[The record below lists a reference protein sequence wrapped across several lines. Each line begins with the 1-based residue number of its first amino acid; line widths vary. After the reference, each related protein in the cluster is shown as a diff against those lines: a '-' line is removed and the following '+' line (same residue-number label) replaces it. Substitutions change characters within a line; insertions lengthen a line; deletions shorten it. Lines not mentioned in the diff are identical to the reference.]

1 LSCAL
6 GALALLSPLF
16 GTASSTTVQT
26 IVAEADASA
35 AEAHPDRNFGGDTS
49 LRVDG
54 TRPVTNA
61 YFRFDLSA
69 VTGSIDGVTL
79 RLYVEN
85 GSREG
90 FEVHA
95 VADSS
100 WDESRLTW
108 SNAPSFGPVLGS
120 SGPVDNEQWASIDV
134 TQLARAGGL
143 VTVAIT
149 SPEAAPLTLASREAG
164 SSEAPRLAIE
174 TTASSP
180 PTNTTPPSISGQP
193 IVGATL
199 SAAAGD
205 WTGTA
210 PISFAYQWQRCDSS
224 GANCTAL
231 PGATDSSYVVSWVDV
246 GATLRV
252 AVTGSNAAG
261 AATAT
266 SSATTVVTALESRD
280 TTAPSVPSGLA
291 VGAVTQSSISLS
303 WAASSDDVGV
313 AGYDVFVDGL
323 QVDTSTATGYT
334 FSGLACGISYML
346 GVDAYDAAGNHSS
359 ASSVVA
365 ATSACADTVAPTA
378 PGDLAVTGTTST
390 SISLSWSASF
400 DDVGVSGYDV
410 FVDGLKV
417 DTSSATGYTFSGL
430 ACGISYTL
438 GVDAYDA
445 AGNHSSASS
454 VVAATSACADTV
466 APTAPGD
473 LAVTGTTSTSISLS
487 WSASFDDV
495 GVSGY
500 DVFLDGSKMGPTA
513 LTNYV
518 FGGLTCGTGY
528 TLGVEAF
535 DAAGNHSTLASL
547 RAGTSSC
554 SSATDPVIAAAGDIC
569 NSATSCAP
577 TADLLDA
584 IKPDGVLT
592 LGDNAYNS
600 GTLTEYN
607 TYYRPN
613 WGRQD
618 AIVYPN
624 PGNHEYDTTDAQGYF
639 DYFGARAPGPYY
651 SYDLGSWHLLSL
663 NSELS
668 VSVGSAQETW
678 LKADLAA
685 HPAQCVLAYW
695 HRPRFSS
702 GSSHGSS
709 TTYATFWNDL
719 YAAGA
724 EIVLNGHEHNY
735 ERFAPQ
741 NPSAVADP
749 KGIREFVVGTGG
761 ASHYSFDAPI
771 ANSEVRDNTS
781 FGVLKLT
788 LHPDSYDWQFV
799 PVAGASFTDS
809 GSTSC
814 H

>member
-1 LSCAL
+1 MSSFRNRWPTPGLWFALLLCAL

-26 IVAEADASA
+26 IVAAADASA
-35 AEAHPDRNFGGDTS
+35 AEAHPDRNFGGDAS

-54 TRPVTNA
+54 TKPVTNA
-61 YFRFDLSA
+61 YFRFNLSA

-90 FEVHA
+90 FDVHA

-108 SNAPSFGPVLGS
+108 SNAPSFGPVVGS
-120 SGPVDNEQWASIDV
+120 SGPVDNEQWVSIDV

-149 SPEAAPLTLASREAG
+149 SPEAAPLTLSSREAG
-164 SSEAPRLAIE
+164 SSEAPRLAVE

-180 PTNTTPPSISGQP
+180 PTNTTSPSISGQP

-210 PISFAYQWQRCDSS
+210 PISFAYQWHRCDSS
-224 GANCTAL
+224 GANCTAM

-291 VGAVTQSSISLS
+291 VGAVTESSIRLS

-323 QVDTSTATGYT
+323 QVDTSSATGYT
-334 FSGLACGISYML
+334 FSGLACGVSYML

-390 SISLSWSASF
+390 SISLSWSAS
-400 DDVGVSGYDV
+400 
-410 FVDGLKV
+410 L
-417 DTSSATGYTFSGL
+417 
-430 ACGISYTL
+430 
-438 GVDAYDA
+438 
-445 AGNHSSASS
+445 
-454 VVAATSACADTV
+454 
-466 APTAPGD
+466 
-473 LAVTGTTSTSISLS
+473 
-487 WSASFDDV
+487 DDV

-500 DVFLDGSKMGPTA
+500 DVFLDGTKMGPTA

-547 RAGTSSC
+547 GAGTSSC

-584 IKPDGVLT
+584 MKPDGVLT

-600 GTLTEYN
+600 GTLSEYN

-709 TTYATFWNDL
+709 TTYATLWNDL

-771 ANSEVRDNTS
+771 ANSEVRDNTT

-788 LHPDSYDWQFV
+788 LHPDFYDWQFV

>member
-1 LSCAL
+1 MSSFRNRWPTPGLWFALLLCAL

-26 IVAEADASA
+26 IVAAADASA
-35 AEAHPDRNFGGDTS
+35 AEAHPDRNFGGDAS

-54 TRPVTNA
+54 TKPVTNA
-61 YFRFDLSA
+61 YFRFNLSA

-90 FEVHA
+90 FDVHA

-108 SNAPSFGPVLGS
+108 SNAPSFGPVVGS
-120 SGPVDNEQWASIDV
+120 SGPVDNEQWVSIDV

-149 SPEAAPLTLASREAG
+149 SPEAAPLTLSSREAG
-164 SSEAPRLAIE
+164 SSEAPRLAVE

-180 PTNTTPPSISGQP
+180 PTNTTSPSISGQP

-210 PISFAYQWQRCDSS
+210 PISFAYQWHRCDSS
-224 GANCTAL
+224 GANCTAM

-291 VGAVTQSSISLS
+291 VGAVTESSIRLS

-323 QVDTSTATGYT
+323 QVDTSSATGYT
-334 FSGLACGISYML
+334 FSGLACGVSYML

-390 SISLSWSASF
+390 SISLSWSAS
-400 DDVGVSGYDV
+400 
-410 FVDGLKV
+410 L
-417 DTSSATGYTFSGL
+417 
-430 ACGISYTL
+430 
-438 GVDAYDA
+438 
-445 AGNHSSASS
+445 
-454 VVAATSACADTV
+454 
-466 APTAPGD
+466 
-473 LAVTGTTSTSISLS
+473 
-487 WSASFDDV
+487 DDV

-500 DVFLDGSKMGPTA
+500 DVFLDGTKMGPTA

-547 RAGTSSC
+547 GAGTSSC

-584 IKPDGVLT
+584 MKPDGVLT

-600 GTLTEYN
+600 GTLSEYN

-709 TTYATFWNDL
+709 TTYATLWNDL

-788 LHPDSYDWQFV
+788 LHPDFYDWQFV